1 MDNTYAVEMES
12 DIREYIKS
20 EIQREEWI
28 GRKED
33 LEEYLNDELFCSDIT
48 GNRYE
53 YYYNNREQSKETV
66 LKNMNLLGEAL
77 SDFCVESETIAKK
90 FIEEDWEYFDVLI
103 RCNILSQY
111 IGLVLDD
118 LDNDGYFDDDEEE
131 L

>member
-1 MDNTYAVEMES
+1 MDNTYAVEMKM

-53 YYYNNREQSKETV
+53 SYYGNREQAKETV

-77 SDFCVESETIAKK
+77 SDFCVESETIARKL
-90 FIEEDWEYFDVLI
+90 IEEDWEYFDTTI
-103 RCNILSQY
+103 RCHKLSQY

-118 LDNDGYFDDDEEE
+118 LEKSGYFK
-131 L
+131 